1 MEDNTYTVR
10 GSKELGRALYAA
22 QLTRNI
28 NRQLEELYNA
38 IFDITGVQD
47 NYNDIVKNMEAMRI
61 QVSIEVGD
69 ALTDYR

>member
-28 NRQLEELYNA
+28 NRQLKELYDA
-38 IFDITGVQD
+38 ISDTTDVQD
-47 NYNDIVKNMEAMRI
+47 DYNSIVKNMEAICFR
-61 QVSIEVGD
+61 VSMEVGH
-69 ALTDYR
+69 ASVDYR